1 MRSKVMWKLK
11 YIFNDQKELPQWVLP
26 LIFLV
31 WLFMEITE
39 YGHRPFVEGFMEDFT
54 DPLLYYIFI
63 GVGIVSFVIV
73 YFVKRN
79 EKNKVDEDNEVDKSV
94 KEEKS
99 TSGGETFGIIVFIII
114 IIIGYFSNRYSKET
128 EKRVED
134 FMEQKKMEQIDP
146 QTQE

>member
-1 MRSKVMWKLK
+1 MGKLK
-11 YIFNDQKELPQWVLP
+11 DVFTNQKELPQWVLP
-26 LIFLV
+26 LVILI

-39 YGHRPFVEGFMEDFT
+39 YGHRPFVEGFVEDFT

-63 GVGIVSFVIV
+63 GVGIVSIVIV

-79 EKNKVDEDNEVDKSV
+79 EKNKVDEDEEVNKSV
-94 KEEKS
+94 QEENS
-99 TSGGETFGIIVFIII
+99 SNGGMTIVVIVWIFVMIL
-114 IIIGYFSNRYSKET
+114 GYFNTKSSKET

-146 QTQE
+146 HSQE

>member
-1 MRSKVMWKLK
+1 MGKLK
-11 YIFNDQKELPQWVLP
+11 DVFTNQKELPQWVLP
-26 LIFLV
+26 LVILI

-39 YGHRPFVEGFMEDFT
+39 YGHRPFVEGFVEDFT

-79 EKNKVDEDNEVDKSV
+79 EKNKVDEDEEVNKSV
-94 KEEKS
+94 QEENS
-99 TSGGETFGIIVFIII
+99 SNGGMTIVVIVWILVMI
-114 IIIGYFSNRYSKET
+114 LGYFNTKSSKET

-146 QTQE
+146 HSEE

>member
-1 MRSKVMWKLK
+1 MGKLK
-11 YIFNDQKELPQWVLP
+11 DVFTNQKELPQWVLP
-26 LIFLV
+26 LVILI

-39 YGHRPFVEGFMEDFT
+39 YGHRPFVEGFVEDFT

-79 EKNKVDEDNEVDKSV
+79 EKNKVDEDEEVNKSV
-94 KEEKS
+94 QEENS
-99 TSGGETFGIIVFIII
+99 SNGGMTIVVIVWIFVMIL
-114 IIIGYFSNRYSKET
+114 GYFNTKSSKET

-146 QTQE
+146 HSEE

>member
-1 MRSKVMWKLK
+1 MRKLK
-11 YIFNDQKELPQWVLP
+11 DIFTNQKELPQWVLP

-128 EKRVED
+128 EKRVE
-134 FMEQKKMEQIDP
+134 ELLKQKKMEQKDP
-146 QTQE
+146 HSQE

>member
-1 MRSKVMWKLK
+1 MGKLK
-11 YIFNDQKELPQWVLP
+11 DLFTNQKELPQWVLP

-39 YGHRPFVEGFMEDFT
+39 YGHRPFAEGFMED
-54 DPLLYYIFI
+54 PLNLYIVLGGLIFI
-63 GVGIVSFVIV
+63 VIIF
-73 YFVKRN
+73 FVKQK
-79 EKNKVDEDNEVDKSV
+79 EKKKVDEKVDKPHEDGKSINNSNSSV
-94 KEEKS
+94 VLI
-99 TSGGETFGIIVFIII
+99 TIVMILVIILS
-114 IIIGYFSNRYSKET
+114 YFNTKRSKET

>member
-1 MRSKVMWKLK
+1 MGKLK
-11 YIFNDQKELPQWVLP
+11 DVFTNQKELPQWVLP
-26 LIFLV
+26 LVILI

-63 GVGIVSFVIV
+63 GVGIVSIVIV

-79 EKNKVDEDNEVDKSV
+79 EKNKVDEDEEVNKSV
-94 KEEKS
+94 QEENS
-99 TSGGETFGIIVFIII
+99 SNGGMTIVVIVWILVMI
-114 IIIGYFSNRYSKET
+114 LGYFNTKSSKET

-146 QTQE
+146 HSQE

>member
-1 MRSKVMWKLK
+1 MGKLK
-11 YIFNDQKELPQWVLP
+11 DIFTNPKELPQWVLP
-26 LIFLV
+26 FIMFF

-39 YGHRPFVEGFMEDFT
+39 YGHRPFVEGFVEDFT

-79 EKNKVDEDNEVDKSV
+79 EKNKVDEDDEVDKSV

-99 TSGGETFGIIVFIII
+99 TGGGETFGIIVFIII
-114 IIIGYFSNRYSKET
+114 IIIGYFSNRHSKET

>member
-1 MRSKVMWKLK
+1 MGKLK
-11 YIFNDQKELPQWVLP
+11 DVFTNQKELPQWVLP
-26 LIFLV
+26 LVILI

-39 YGHRPFVEGFMEDFT
+39 YGHRPFVEGFVEDFT

-79 EKNKVDEDNEVDKSV
+79 EKNKVDEDEEVNKSV
-94 KEEKS
+94 QEENS
-99 TSGGETFGIIVFIII
+99 SNGGMTIVVIVWILVMI
-114 IIIGYFSNRYSKET
+114 LGYFNTKSSKET

-146 QTQE
+146 HSQE